1 MDMNTHDQ
9 LTTVAFNKTT
19 YATKH
24 YSSKLPRRV
33 NDAMWQFSGNHT
45 LAVRKL
51 EQTLGLSQAEGF
63 CHLNVLE
70 HVAAH
75 GGQIVSGWTL
85 ENNAILVNNGL
96 LIWSFHSVWRTKE
109 GLLIDVTNGS
119 SSPQRSRTIFLPERL
134 RTYDSINGIAYNNVV
149 ILTNPKLARHVSE
162 KVGVEMSAN
171 KVYWMNNDMTDVRK
185 LNDHSGQYRLVSPE
199 FPKNRELLEQR
210 YGVII
215 QPDGRVAL
223 NYGSKNVRDMMF
235 EFGIG
240 GR

>member
-51 EQTLGLSQAEGF
+51 EQTLGLSQAEGN
-63 CHLNVLE
+63 CHRNVLA

-75 GGQIVSGWTL
+75 GGEIVSGWML
-85 ENNAILVNNGL
+85 ENNAILVNKGL

-109 GLLIDVTNGS
+109 GLLIDVTNDS
-119 SSPQRSRTIFLPERL
+119 SLPTSNRTIFLVDCL
-134 RTYDSINGIAYNNVV
+134 RKYDSINGIAYNNVV
-149 ILTNPKLARHVSE
+149 ILTNPKLACHVSE
-162 KVGVEMSAN
+162 NVGVEMSAN

-185 LNDHSGQYRLVSPE
+185 LTDHSGQYRLVSPE
-199 FPKNRELLEQR
+199 FPENRELLEQR
-210 YGVII
+210 YGAVIK
-215 QPDGRVAL
+215 PDGSVAFK
-223 NYGSKNVRDMMF
+223 YGSKNCRDVMF

>member
-33 NDAMWQFSGNHT
+33 NDAMWQFSGNHV
-45 LAVRKL
+45 LAVKRLK
-51 EQTLGLSQAEGF
+51 ETLGLSQAEGF
-63 CHLNVLE
+63 CHTNVLE

-75 GGQIVSGWTL
+75 GGQIVSGWML

-109 GLLIDVTNGS
+109 GLLIDVTNDS

-134 RTYDSINGIAYNNVV
+134 RTYDSINGIAYNNIV
-149 ILTNPKLARHVSE
+149 ILTTPKLARHVS
-162 KVGVEMSAN
+162 KQVGVEMSAN
-171 KVYWMNNDMTDVRK
+171 KVYWMNNDMTNVRK
-185 LNDHSGQYRLVSPE
+185 LTDHSGQYRDVSPE
-199 FPKNRELLEQR
+199 FPENLELLEQR
-210 YGVII
+210 YGAVIK
-215 QPDGRVAL
+215 PDGSVFL
-223 NYGSKNVRDMMF
+223 KDLSKNRSDMIF
-235 EFGIG
+235 DFGVSVW
-240 GR
+240 